1 MTYPTHL
8 PSGSP
13 ARLDPAARAPITPR
27 RRAAILGLAVA
38 FPPPAL
44 GMLAGHSY
52 AGPAP
57 VVDTQDDPAQAEEA
71 RRHYVA
77 GIAAYQAGEFATA
90 RAELTRAQE
99 LGYKPGLFEDDP
111 AVVLRRIADREAAME
126 EANRQQQQQEERQ
139 PTPME
144 EQQRQQALAQQ
155 QAKTRAAD
163 LYRQGLQAQLDG
175 NRQGAIDAYSQA
187 VQLDPSLTDAQAR
200 LTALQSQ
207 TAPGQTTQDDP
218 LNQFSTD
225 RQIKRQLITFNFE
238 EAMDE
243 SQEAARNN
251 EFNDARAAL
260 QRAQAARNTDPGVF
274 TNEELAAWDR
284 QLAEQLN
291 TINASEAAWQAKVER
306 DEGLQAD
313 RDQRE
318 REISQARQRREVI
331 SGLREDAMEA

>member
-38 FPPPAL
+38 FAFALPAL

-126 EANRQQQQQEERQ
+126 EANRQQQQQERQ
-139 PTPME
+139 PTAME
-144 EQQRQQALAQQ
+144 EQQRQQALAQ
-155 QAKTRAAD
+155 
-163 LYRQGLQAQLDG
+163 
-175 NRQGAIDAYSQA
+175 
-187 VQLDPSLTDAQAR
+187 
-200 LTALQSQ
+200 
-207 TAPGQTTQDDP
+207 
-218 LNQFSTD
+218 
-225 RQIKRQLITFNFE
+225 
-238 EAMDE
+238 
-243 SQEAARNN
+243 
-251 EFNDARAAL
+251 
-260 QRAQAARNTDPGVF
+260 
-274 TNEELAAWDR
+274 
-284 QLAEQLN
+284 
-291 TINASEAAWQAKVER
+291 
-306 DEGLQAD
+306 
-313 RDQRE
+313 
-318 REISQARQRREVI
+318 
-331 SGLREDAMEA
+331 